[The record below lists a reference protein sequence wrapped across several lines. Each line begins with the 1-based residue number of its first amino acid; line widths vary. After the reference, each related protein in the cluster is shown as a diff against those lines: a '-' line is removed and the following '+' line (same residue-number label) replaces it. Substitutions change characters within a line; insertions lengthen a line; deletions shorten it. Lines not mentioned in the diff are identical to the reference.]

1 MTGRSAA
8 RHCRAAA
15 LFNLGSYQQA
25 AKPFNTV
32 TDTMGDAPARAQAA
46 MVTQAGAARFP
57 AERFEK
63 AYATQTPAL
72 NLAPHDPE
80 ILINCATTSGTALNY
95 LEAINDLNRVIAA
108 DPDWTDVLIL
118 RASAYRF
125 VNALPLA

>member
-1 MTGRSAA
+1 
-8 RHCRAAA
+8 
-15 LFNLGSYQQA
+15 
-25 AKPFNTV
+25 
-32 TDTMGDAPARAQAA
+32 MGDAPARAQAA

-72 NLAPHDPE
+72 NLTPHDPE

-95 LEAINDLNRVIAA
+95 LEAINDLNRVIAV

>member
-25 AKPFNTV
+25 AIPFNTV
-32 TDTMGDAPARAQAA
+32 TDTMGDAPAIARGA
-46 MVTQAGAARFP
+46 MATQAGAARFP

-63 AYATQTPAL
+63 AYATQTPAH
-72 NLAPHDPE
+72 NLAPHDSE

-95 LEAINDLNRVIAA
+95 LKAINDLNRVIAA

-118 RASAYRF
+118 RASD
-125 VNALPLA
+125 